1 MRFSPRLAVRIP
13 AEIKIGP
20 ARIDILIVSMGLDGA
35 FIRNSAPGLD
45 SNPSQN
51 GLSVCYDL
59 PQQGT
64 LEHGVRLARKD
75 AEGFALAFQD
85 MDLPTRLRL
94 WQYIAD
100 NLVQGTECPFCGRSY
115 TVLPPVCES
124 CGWDLAFDR
133 QGYFEYRERMAMVK
147 GLESRVKDLKTDQ
160 LKKLVG
166 YVDADL
172 LRIGTGEEMQEFV
185 GTCPQMLQIF
195 SRIRK
200 VAQTDLSVLILG
212 ESGTGKELTAL
223 AIHERSARK
232 GKPFVTINCAAIP
245 ENLLEAEL
253 FGYEKGSFT
262 GAYATKKGK
271 MEVADGGT
279 AFLDEIGEM
288 PMSLQAKL
296 LRFLQDRIVERVGST
311 SGKRVNVR
319 VVAATNCDLDL
330 AIQTGK
336 FRNDLYYRLDEFTVG
351 LPPLRE
357 RGEDVLLLAKFFLNR
372 FCREMG
378 AMKAFT
384 KKAADAVE
392 GYDWPGN
399 VREMINKIRRAIV
412 MSDGGTISVTDLG
425 LDGSKSTRPQGVV
438 SLKEE
443 VGHIEAQKVREI
455 LQLCDNNISKA
466 AKLLKVSRPSLYSRI
481 RKHNIDLSAGR
492 SHARSLPVK

>member
-1 MRFSPRLAVRIP
+1 MVS
-13 AEIKIGP
+13 IG
-20 ARIDILIVSMGLDGA
+20 LEGA
-35 FIRNSAPGLD
+35 FVKNAASGLEAALAQD
-45 SNPSQN
+45 
-51 GLSVCYDL
+51 GLTVRYDL

-64 LEHGVRLARKD
+64 LEHGARVARKD
-75 AEGFALAFQD
+75 PEGFALSFHDFDPGAK
-85 MDLPTRLRL
+85 LKL
-94 WQYIAD
+94 WQYITD
-100 NLVQGTECPFCGRSY
+100 NLAPGSECPFCGRRY
-115 TVLPPVCES
+115 PVLPPVCES
-124 CGWDLAFDR
+124 CGWDLVFDR
-133 QGYFEYRERMAMVK
+133 QGYFEYRERTATVK
-147 GLESRVKDLKTDQ
+147 DLESRVKDLKLDQ
-160 LKKLVG
+160 LKKLVS
-166 YVDADL
+166 YVDVDL
-172 LRIGTGEEMQEFV
+172 LRVRAGEEMREFV
-185 GTCPQMLQIF
+185 GTSPHMLQIF

-232 GKPFVTINCAAIP
+232 DKPFVTINCAAIP

-253 FGYEKGSFT
+253 FGHEKGSFT

-279 AFLDEIGEM
+279 AFLDEIGEL
-288 PMSLQAKL
+288 PMNLQAKL
-296 LRFLQDRIVERVGST
+296 LRFLQDRVVERVGST

-319 VVAATNCDLDL
+319 VIAATNCDLDQ
-330 AIQTGK
+330 AIQDGR
-336 FRNDLYYRLDEFTVG
+336 FRKDLYYRLDEFPIS

-357 RGEDVLLLAKFFLNR
+357 RGEDVVLLAKFFLNR

-378 AMKAFT
+378 ATKAFT
-384 KKAADAVE
+384 KRAAEAIE
-392 GYDWPGN
+392 GYEWPGN

-412 MSDGGTISVTDLG
+412 MSDGATISVTDLG
-425 LDGSKSTRPQGVV
+425 LDGLKSARPQGVA

-481 RKHNIDLSAGR
+481 RKHNIDVSPGR
-492 SHARSLPVK
+492 NHGRALTDK